1 MGKMQEQ
8 DEEKAIAT
16 KERSSRKGI
25 KEEQRE
31 SKILLEKRGI

>member
-25 KEEQRE
+25 KK
-31 SKILLEKRGI
+31 SKEKVKYY